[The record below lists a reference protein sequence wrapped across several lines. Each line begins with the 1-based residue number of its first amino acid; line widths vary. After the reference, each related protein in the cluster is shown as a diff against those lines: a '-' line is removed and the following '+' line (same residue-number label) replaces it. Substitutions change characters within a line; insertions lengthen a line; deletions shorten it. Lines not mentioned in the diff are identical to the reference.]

1 MCVLEREVCVCL
13 RVCMYVCGVFSMPD
27 SYRTAISARKASGES
42 AIPHIGVILKDITF
56 IDVRADHFVCMC
68 ACVSVYVY
76 V

>member
-1 MCVLEREVCVCL
+1 MCVFT
-13 RVCMYVCGVFSMPD
+13 CMYVCLGCVCVFSMPD

>member
-1 MCVLEREVCVCL
+1 
-13 RVCMYVCGVFSMPD
+13 MPD
-27 SYRTAISARKASGES
+27 SYRT